1 MLKRLIAFVLVFVS
15 VSMFCNWAAAQP
27 TWTFEP
33 FGKEKKPEQYEDRKL
48 GSEKTADKKFTGS
61 RRFIQNNVTHFN
73 YYYNSNNRVNM
84 VIERAK
90 ASFKDD
96 YAQLLPFYPFTL
108 DNTKSQKIELD
119 SVIISSTAGI
129 LLHDLRSDWV
139 DNMYLLIGKA
149 YFYRKDFD
157 SANLTFR
164 FINYNLFPRKKKNDD
179 DDKVIGTTP
188 EASNGTISIA
198 NKEKQNFVQKIIS
211 LPPSRNDALIWLART
226 LIEQE
231 QYGEAA
237 GLVNT
242 LQNDPNLPKRLQNDL
257 AEVTSYLNYKQSSYD
272 SAAVYLEK
280 ALTAADTK
288 QDKSR
293 WEFLLGQLYEM
304 NGQYEKA
311 STYYSKASKHT
322 VDPLLD
328 IYAQLNEA
336 KMYKGTGDIKELNN
350 SISNLLK
357 MARKDKFEAY
367 KDIIYYSAAQLTLQ
381 RPDTVNAII
390 YYKKSLKYNEGN
402 IHYKNLAFLQLGDI
416 AYKQKQY
423 RIAAAMY
430 DSLNLSDTTL
440 AKQIADLQLRKET
453 LGLIVEKITV
463 IEREDSL
470 QRIAALAPADRDA
483 FIKKIVK
490 QLRKEQG
497 LKEDNNNNNGGGG
510 FGGSSNRNEPVDL
523 FGSSNRGEW
532 YFYNSSL
539 KGKGFNEFKSK
550 WGNRVNVDNWRRKAA
565 VDLAGGATSGNS
577 KDKGTSKG
585 PTAEANAK
593 AAAASELNYDA
604 LAANIPLT
612 PEKIDT
618 SNSLIATNMLALAKL
633 YQSNLEDYEQAIITY
648 EEYLKRFPT
657 KLVDGEVYMG
667 LYFCYNKLGNIAK
680 ADYYKNLL
688 NTKFG
693 NSKFAQMVNN
703 PASLNP
709 KTKSP
714 EATKL
719 YENIYNLFIEGNFE
733 KAIAEK
739 KKADSVY
746 SNNYWTPQLLYIEAL
761 YNVRQK
767 NDSLAIVGLNNIIQT
782 YPSSALKTKAQ
793 TMIDVLGKR
802 KEIEEYL
809 TKLQITR
816 ATEETVLTPATTNP
830 ITTQNVPTA
839 PPVVRN
845 TPIPAVKQPVINKD
859 SLNKLPVIKSASFKH
874 IPTAPH
880 FVIMLLDKVD
890 GVYINEAKN
899 AFDRYNRE
907 NFYGTKIDIA
917 KDTLDFEKSLLV
929 ISSFA
934 DADAALLYYDKIKKD
949 AKVEI
954 GWLPAAKYS
963 FLIIT
968 EENLQVLKGN
978 KNITE
983 YKKLL
988 NSQYTNRF

>member
-1 MLKRLIAFVLVFVS
+1 MLKRLIAFVFVFVG
-15 VSMFCNWAAAQP
+15 VIMFCNRALTQP

-48 GSEKTADKKFTGS
+48 GSEKTADKKFTTT

-73 YYYNSNNRVNM
+73 YFYNSNNRVNT
-84 VIERAK
+84 VVERAK

-96 YAQLLPFYPFTL
+96 YSQLLPFYPFTL
-108 DNTKSQKIELD
+108 ENTKTQKIDLD

-179 DDKVIGTTP
+179 DDKVIGTTS
-188 EASNGTISIA
+188 EASNGIISIA
-198 NKEKQNFVQKIIS
+198 NTEKRNFLQKVVS

-226 LIEQE
+226 LIEE
-231 QYGEAA
+231 EKYGEAT

-257 AEVTSYLNYKQSSYD
+257 AEVTAYLNYRQSSYD
-272 SAAVYLEK
+272 SSAVYLEK

-304 NGQYEKA
+304 NGQFDKA
-311 STYYSKASKHT
+311 SLYYSKASKHT

-350 SISNLLK
+350 SIDNLLK
-357 MARKDKFEAY
+357 MARKDKFESY
-367 KDIIYYSAAQLTLQ
+367 KDIIYYSAAQLALQ
-381 RPDTVNAII
+381 RPDTVNAIA

-423 RIAAAMY
+423 RIASAMY
-430 DSLNLSDTTL
+430 DSLNLNDTTL
-440 AKQIADLQLRKET
+440 AKQIADLKLRKET
-453 LGLIVEKITV
+453 LTLIVEKINV

-470 QRIAALAPADRDA
+470 QRIALLSPAERDI
-483 FIKKIVK
+483 FIKKLLK

-497 LKEDNNNNNGGGG
+497 IKEDFSNNAGGG
-510 FGGSSNRNEPVDL
+510 FSSSFNKNEPVDL
-523 FGSSNRGEW
+523 FGGSSKGEW
-532 YFYNSSL
+532 YFYNASL
-539 KGKGFNEFKSK
+539 KGKGFNEFKNK
-550 WGNRVNVDNWRRKAA
+550 WANRVNVDNWRRKAA
-565 VDLAGGATSGNS
+565 MDLAGAGAPGNS
-577 KDKGTSKG
+577 RNKGVG
-585 PTAEANAK
+585 NEASGDGKEKK
-593 AAAASELNYDA
+593 AAATELNYDA
-604 LAANIPLT
+604 FAANIPNT

-618 SNSLIATNMLALAKL
+618 SNSLIATSMLALAKL
-633 YQSNLEDYEQAIITY
+633 YQSNLEDYEQAILTY
-648 EEYLKRFPT
+648 EEYLQRFPT
-657 KLVDGEVYMG
+657 KPDGEVYMG
-667 LYFCYNKLGNIAK
+667 LYFCYNKLGNTAK
-680 ADYYKNLL
+680 AAYYKNLL
-688 NTKFG
+688 NTKFA
-693 NSKFAQMVNN
+693 NSVFAKMVNN
-703 PASLNP
+703 PAALNP
-709 KTKSP
+709 KTKDP
-714 EATKL
+714 EATIL

-733 KAIAEK
+733 QAIIEK
-739 KKADSVY
+739 KKADNTY
-746 SNNYWTPQLLYIEAL
+746 KNNYWSPQLLYIEAL
-761 YNVRQK
+761 YYVRQK
-767 NDSLAIVGLNNIIQT
+767 NDSLAITGLTYIIQT
-782 YPSSALKTKAQ
+782 YPTSPLKTKAQ
-793 TMIDVLGKR
+793 KMIEVLGKR

-816 ATEETVLTPATTNP
+816 ATEEMVLVPATTNP

-839 PPVVRN
+839 PPIVK
-845 TPIPAVKQPVINKD
+845 TQTAPAVKQPIVIKD
-859 SLNKLPVIKSASFKH
+859 SLNQLPVIKSASFKH

-880 FVIMLLDKVD
+880 VVLMLLDKVD

-907 NFYGTKIDIA
+907 NFYGTKINIA

-929 ISSFA
+929 ISSFT

-949 AKVEI
+949 AKSEI
-954 GWLPAAKYS
+954 SWLPATKYS

-968 EENLQVLKGN
+968 EENLQLLKEN

-983 YKKLL
+983 YKMLL
-988 NSQYTNRF
+988 NSQYINRF

>member
-1 MLKRLIAFVLVFVS
+1 MLKRLIAFVFFFVG
-15 VSMFCNWAAAQP
+15 VSMLCNRALAQP

-33 FGKEKKPEQYEDRKL
+33 FGKEKKPEQYENRKL
-48 GSEKTADKKFTGS
+48 GSEKTADKKFTTT

-73 YYYNSNNRVNM
+73 YFYNSNNRVNT
-84 VIERAK
+84 VVERAK

-96 YAQLLPFYPFTL
+96 YSQLLPFYPFTL
-108 DNTKSQKIELD
+108 ENTKTQKIDLD

-179 DDKVIGTTP
+179 DDKVIGTTS
-188 EASNGTISIA
+188 EASNGIISIV
-198 NKEKQNFVQKIIS
+198 NTEKRNFLQKFVS

-226 LIEQE
+226 LIEE
-231 QYGEAA
+231 EKYGEAT

-257 AEVTSYLNYKQSSYD
+257 AEVTAYLNYKQSSYD

-293 WEFLLGQLYEM
+293 WEFLIGQLYEM
-304 NGQYEKA
+304 NGQFEKA
-311 STYYSKASKHT
+311 SLYYSKASKHT

-350 SISNLLK
+350 SIDNLLK

-367 KDIIYYSAAQLTLQ
+367 KDIIYYSTAQLALQ
-381 RPDTVNAII
+381 RPDTVNAIA

-402 IHYKNLAFLQLGDI
+402 IHYKNLAFLHLGDI

-423 RIAAAMY
+423 KIASAMY
-430 DSLNLSDTTL
+430 DSLNLNDTTL
-440 AKQIADLQLRKET
+440 AKQIADLKLRKET
-453 LGLIVEKITV
+453 LTLIVEKINV

-470 QRIAALAPADRDA
+470 QRIALLSPLDRDA
-483 FIKKIVK
+483 FIKKLLK

-497 LKEDNNNNNGGGG
+497 LKEDFNNNAGGG
-510 FGGSSNRNEPVDL
+510 FSSSFNKNEPVDL
-523 FGSSNRGEW
+523 FGGSSKGEW
-532 YFYNSSL
+532 YFYNASL

-550 WGNRVNVDNWRRKAA
+550 WANRVNVDNWRRKAA
-565 VDLAGGATSGNS
+565 IDLAATGASGSSRN
-577 KDKGTSKG
+577 KGVG
-585 PTAEANAK
+585 NEASGDGKEKK
-593 AAAASELNYDA
+593 AATELNYDA
-604 LAANIPLT
+604 LAANIPNT

-618 SNSLIATNMLALAKL
+618 SNSLIATSMLALAKL
-633 YQSNLEDYEQAIITY
+633 YQSNLEDYEQAILTY
-648 EEYLKRFPT
+648 EEYLQRFPI
-657 KLVDGEVYMG
+657 KADGEVYMG
-667 LYFCYNKLGNIAK
+667 LYFCYNKLGNTAK
-680 ADYYKNLL
+680 AAYYKNLL
-688 NTKFG
+688 NTKFA
-693 NSKFAQMVNN
+693 NSVFAKMVNN
-703 PASLNP
+703 PAALNP
-709 KTKSP
+709 KTKDP

-733 KAIAEK
+733 QAINEK
-739 KKADSVY
+739 KKADSTY
-746 SNNYWTPQLLYIEAL
+746 KNNYWSPQLLYIEAL
-761 YNVRQK
+761 YYVRQK
-767 NDSLAIVGLNNIIQT
+767 NDSLAIAGLTYIIQT
-782 YPSSALKTKAQ
+782 YATSPLKTKAQ
-793 TMIDVLGKR
+793 TMIEVLGKR

-816 ATEETVLTPATTNP
+816 ATEEMLLVQAPTKP
-830 ITTQNVPTA
+830 ITTKNVPTA
-839 PPVVRN
+839 S
-845 TPIPAVKQPVINKD
+845 PIVKTQTSPTVKRPIVIKD

-874 IPTAPH
+874 IPTAPY
-880 FVIMLLDKVD
+880 VVLMLLDKVD

-907 NFYGTKIDIA
+907 NFYGTKINIA

-949 AKVEI
+949 AKSEI
-954 GWLPAAKYS
+954 SWLPATKYS

-968 EENLQVLKGN
+968 EENLTILKEN
-978 KNITE
+978 KNISE

>member
-1 MLKRLIAFVLVFVS
+1 MLKRLIAFVLFFVG
-15 VSMFCNWAAAQP
+15 VSMFCNRALTQP

-48 GSEKTADKKFTGS
+48 GSEKTADKKFTTT

-73 YYYNSNNRVNM
+73 YFYNSNNRVNT
-84 VIERAK
+84 ILERAK

-96 YAQLLPFYPFTL
+96 YSQLLPFYPFTL
-108 DNTKSQKIELD
+108 ENTKTQKIDLD

-179 DDKVIGTTP
+179 DDKVIGTTS
-188 EASNGTISIA
+188 EASNGIISIA
-198 NKEKQNFVQKIIS
+198 NTEKRYFLQKVVS

-226 LIEQE
+226 LIEE
-231 QYGEAA
+231 EKYGEAT

-242 LQNDPNLPKRLQNDL
+242 LQNDPNLPMRLQNDL
-257 AEVTSYLNYKQSSYD
+257 AEVTAYLNYKQSSYD

-304 NGQYEKA
+304 NGQFDKA
-311 STYYSKASKHT
+311 SMYYSKASKHT

-350 SISNLLK
+350 SIDNLLK
-357 MARKDKFEAY
+357 MARKDKFESY
-367 KDIIYYSAAQLTLQ
+367 KDIIYYSAAQLALQ
-381 RPDTVNAII
+381 RPDTVNAIA

-423 RIAAAMY
+423 KIASAMY
-430 DSLNLSDTTL
+430 DSLNLNDTTL
-440 AKQIADLQLRKET
+440 AKQIADLKLRKET
-453 LGLIVEKITV
+453 LTLIVEKINV

-470 QRIAALAPADRDA
+470 QRIALLSPAERDI
-483 FIKKIVK
+483 FIKKLLK

-497 LKEDNNNNNGGGG
+497 IKEDFSNNAGSG
-510 FGGSSNRNEPVDL
+510 FSNSFNKNEPVDL
-523 FGSSNRGEW
+523 FGGSSKGEW
-532 YFYNSSL
+532 YFYNASL
-539 KGKGFNEFKSK
+539 KGKGFNEFKNK
-550 WGNRVNVDNWRRKAA
+550 WANRVNVDNWRRKAA
-565 VDLAGGATSGNS
+565 MDLAGAGAPGNS
-577 KDKGTSKG
+577 RNKGVG
-585 PTAEANAK
+585 NEASGDGKEKK
-593 AAAASELNYDA
+593 AAATELNYDA
-604 LAANIPLT
+604 FAANIPNT

-618 SNSLIATNMLALAKL
+618 SNSLIATSMLALAKL
-633 YQSNLEDYEQAIITY
+633 YQSNLEDYEQAILTY
-648 EEYLKRFPT
+648 EEYLQRFRT
-657 KLVDGEVYMG
+657 KADGDVYMG
-667 LYFCYNKLGNIAK
+667 LYFCYNKLGNTVK
-680 ADYYKNLL
+680 AAYYKNLL
-688 NTKFG
+688 NTKFA
-693 NSKFAQMVNN
+693 NSVFAKMVNN
-703 PASLNP
+703 PAALNP
-709 KTKSP
+709 KTKDP
-714 EATKL
+714 EATIL
-719 YENIYNLFIEGNFE
+719 YENIYNLFIEGHFE
-733 KAIAEK
+733 QAIIEK
-739 KKADSVY
+739 KKADNTY
-746 SNNYWTPQLLYIEAL
+746 KNNYWSPQLLYIEAL
-761 YNVRQK
+761 YYVRQK
-767 NDSLAIVGLNNIIQT
+767 NDSLAITGLTYIIQT
-782 YPSSALKTKAQ
+782 YPTSPLKTKAQ
-793 TMIDVLGKR
+793 TMIEVLGKR

-816 ATEETVLTPATTNP
+816 ATEEMVLVPAESNP

-839 PPVVRN
+839 PPIVK
-845 TPIPAVKQPVINKD
+845 TQTAPAVKQPIVIKD
-859 SLNKLPVIKSASFKH
+859 SLKKLPVIKSASFKH

-880 FVIMLLDKVD
+880 VVLMLFDKVD

-907 NFYGTKIDIA
+907 NFYGTKINIA

-929 ISSFA
+929 ISSFV

-949 AKVEI
+949 AKSEI
-954 GWLPAAKYS
+954 SWLPATKYS

-968 EENLQVLKGN
+968 EENLQLLKEN

-983 YKKLL
+983 YKMLL

>member
-1 MLKRLIAFVLVFVS
+1 MLKRLLAFVFVFVC
-15 VSMFCNWAAAQP
+15 VSMFCNRALTQP

-48 GSEKTADKKFTGS
+48 GSEKTADKKFTTT

-73 YYYNSNNRVNM
+73 YFYNSNNRINTVL
-84 VIERAK
+84 ERAK
-90 ASFKDD
+90 AFFKDD
-96 YAQLLPFYPFTL
+96 YSQLLPFYPFTL
-108 DNTKSQKIELD
+108 ENTKTQKIDLD

-179 DDKVIGTTP
+179 DDKVIGTTS
-188 EASNGTISIA
+188 EASNGIISVA
-198 NKEKQNFVQKIIS
+198 NTEKRNFLQKVVS

-226 LIEQE
+226 LIEE
-231 QYGEAA
+231 EKYGEAT

-257 AEVTSYLNYKQSSYD
+257 AEVTAYLNYKQSSYD
-272 SAAVYLEK
+272 SSAVYLEK
-280 ALTAADTK
+280 ALTATDTK

-304 NGQYEKA
+304 NGQFDKA
-311 STYYSKASKHT
+311 SLYYSKASKHT

-336 KMYKGTGDIKELNN
+336 KMYKGTGDIKELIN
-350 SISNLLK
+350 SIDNLLK

-367 KDIIYYSAAQLTLQ
+367 KDIIYYSAAQLALQ
-381 RPDTVNAII
+381 RPDTVNALV
-390 YYKKSLKYNEGN
+390 YYKKSLKFNEGN

-423 RIAAAMY
+423 KIASAMY
-430 DSLNLSDTTL
+430 DSLNLNDTTL
-440 AKQIADLQLRKET
+440 AKQIADLKLRKET
-453 LGLIVEKITV
+453 LTLIVEKINV

-470 QRIAALAPADRDA
+470 QRIALLSPADRDA
-483 FIKKIVK
+483 FIKKLLK

-497 LKEDNNNNNGGGG
+497 LKEDFSNNPGGG
-510 FGGSSNRNEPVDL
+510 FSSSFNKNEPVDL
-523 FGSSNRGEW
+523 FGGSSKGEW
-532 YFYNSSL
+532 YFYNASL
-539 KGKGFNEFKSK
+539 KGKGFNEFKNK
-550 WGNRVNVDNWRRKAA
+550 WANRVNVDNWRRKAA
-565 VDLAGGATSGNS
+565 MDLAGAGASGSSRN
-577 KDKGTSKG
+577 KGVG
-585 PTAEANAK
+585 NEASGDGKEKK
-593 AAAASELNYDA
+593 AATELNYDA
-604 LAANIPLT
+604 LAANIPNT

-618 SNSLIATNMLALAKL
+618 SNSLIATSMLALAKL
-633 YQSNLEDYEQAIITY
+633 YQSNLEDYEQAILTY
-648 EEYLKRFPT
+648 QEYLQRFPT
-657 KLVDGEVYMG
+657 KADGEVYMG
-667 LYFCYNKLGNIAK
+667 LYFCYNKLGNGSK
-680 ADYYKNLL
+680 AAHYKNLL
-688 NTKFG
+688 NTKFA
-693 NSKFAQMVNN
+693 NSVFEKMVNN
-703 PASLNP
+703 PAALNP
-709 KTKSP
+709 KTKDP

-733 KAIAEK
+733 QAINEK
-739 KKADSVY
+739 KNADSTY
-746 SNNYWTPQLLYIEAL
+746 KNNYWSPQLLYIEAL
-761 YNVRQK
+761 YYVRQK
-767 NDSLAIVGLNNIIQT
+767 NDSLAIAGLTYIIQT
-782 YPSSALKTKAQ
+782 YPASPLKTKAQ
-793 TMIDVLGKR
+793 TMIEVLGKR

-809 TKLQITR
+809 TNLQITR
-816 ATEETVLTPATTNP
+816 ATEEIVLVPANTNP
-830 ITTQNVPTA
+830 ITTQNVPSALPIVKTQS
-839 PPVVRN
+839 
-845 TPIPAVKQPVINKD
+845 IPAVKQPIVIKD

-880 FVIMLLDKVD
+880 VVLMLLDKVD

-907 NFYGTKIDIA
+907 NFYGTKINIA

-949 AKVEI
+949 AKSEI
-954 GWLPAAKYS
+954 NWLPANKYS

-968 EENLQVLKGN
+968 EENLQLLKGN
-978 KNITE
+978 KNIIE
-983 YKKLL
+983 YKMLL
-988 NSQYTNRF
+988 NSQYINRF

>member
-1 MLKRLIAFVLVFVS
+1 MLKRLIAFVLFFVG
-15 VSMFCNWAAAQP
+15 VSMFCNRALTQP

-48 GSEKTADKKFTGS
+48 GSEKTADKKFTTT

-73 YYYNSNNRVNM
+73 YFYNSNNRVNT
-84 VIERAK
+84 VLERAK

-96 YAQLLPFYPFTL
+96 YSQLLPFYPFTL
-108 DNTKSQKIELD
+108 ENTKTQKIDLD

-179 DDKVIGTTP
+179 DDKVIGTTS
-188 EASNGTISIA
+188 EASNGIISIA
-198 NKEKQNFVQKIIS
+198 NTEKRYFLQKVVS

-226 LIEQE
+226 LIEE
-231 QYGEAA
+231 EKYGEAT

-242 LQNDPNLPKRLQNDL
+242 LQNDPNLPKRLQNNL
-257 AEVTSYLNYKQSSYD
+257 AEVTAYLNYKQSSYD

-304 NGQYEKA
+304 NGQFDKA
-311 STYYSKASKHT
+311 SLYYSKASKHT

-350 SISNLLK
+350 SIDNLLK
-357 MARKDKFEAY
+357 MARKDKFESY
-367 KDIIYYSAAQLTLQ
+367 KDIIYYSAAQLALQ
-381 RPDTVNAII
+381 RPDTVNAIA

-416 AYKQKQY
+416 SYKQKQY
-423 RIAAAMY
+423 KIASAMY
-430 DSLNLSDTTL
+430 DSLNLNDTTL
-440 AKQIADLQLRKET
+440 AKQIADLKLRKET
-453 LGLIVEKITV
+453 LTLIVEKINI

-470 QRIAALAPADRDA
+470 QRIALLSPAERDI
-483 FIKKIVK
+483 FIKKLLK

-497 LKEDNNNNNGGGG
+497 IKEDFSNNAGSGFSSSFNKNEPIDL
-510 FGGSSNRNEPVDL
+510 FGGSSK
-523 FGSSNRGEW
+523 GEW
-532 YFYNSSL
+532 YFYNASL
-539 KGKGFNEFKSK
+539 KGKGFNEFKNK
-550 WGNRVNVDNWRRKAA
+550 WANRVNVDNWRRKAA
-565 VDLAGGATSGNS
+565 MDLAGAGDPGNS
-577 KDKGTSKG
+577 RNKGVG
-585 PTAEANAK
+585 NEASGDGKEKK
-593 AAAASELNYDA
+593 AAATELNYDA
-604 LAANIPLT
+604 FAANIPNT

-618 SNSLIATNMLALAKL
+618 SNSLIATSMLALAKL
-633 YQSNLEDYEQAIITY
+633 YQSNLEDYEQAILTY
-648 EEYLKRFPT
+648 EEYLQRFPT
-657 KLVDGEVYMG
+657 KADGDVYMG
-667 LYFCYNKLGNIAK
+667 LYFCYNKLGNTAK
-680 ADYYKNLL
+680 AAYYKNLL
-688 NTKFG
+688 NI
-693 NSKFAQMVNN
+693 KFANSIFAKIVNN
-703 PASLNP
+703 PAALNP
-709 KTKSP
+709 KTKDP

-733 KAIAEK
+733 QAINEK
-739 KKADSVY
+739 KKADSTY
-746 SNNYWTPQLLYIEAL
+746 KNNYWSPQLLYIEAL
-761 YNVRQK
+761 YYVRQK
-767 NDSLAIVGLNNIIQT
+767 NDSLAIAGLTYIIQT
-782 YPSSALKTKAQ
+782 YPTSPLKTKAQ
-793 TMIDVLGKR
+793 TMIEVLGKR

-809 TKLQITR
+809 TKLQVTR
-816 ATEETVLTPATTNP
+816 ATEEMVLVPAESNP
-830 ITTQNVPTA
+830 ITTQNIPTA
-839 PPVVRN
+839 PPVVK
-845 TPIPAVKQPVINKD
+845 TPTTPAVKQSIVIKD

-880 FVIMLLDKVD
+880 VVLMVLDKVD

-907 NFYGTKIDIA
+907 NFYGTKINIA

-949 AKVEI
+949 AKSEI
-954 GWLPAAKYS
+954 SWLPATKYS
-963 FLIIT
+963 FLIIN
-968 EENLQVLKGN
+968 EENLQFLKEN

-983 YKKLL
+983 YKMLL